1 MRRLALLPVV
11 VLLAAGCGWS
21 SLLLGGSVSST
32 APEALASEIKQR
44 VPAWIKD
51 EQLPPN
57 AIPGANLFAVAGC
70 TVCHTYDG
78 DGGAQLGAP
87 ELTAEGLR
95 NPDVGFQVRHL
106 KCPSCV
112 HPGSPMPKFASL
124 GQERLMQLAQFLVAS
139 KGTH

>member
-87 ELTAEGLR
+87 DLTAIGK
-95 NPDVGFQVRHL
+95 RHL
-106 KCPSCV
+106 GVAFEIRHLQCPSCV
-112 HPGSPMPKFASL
+112 NPGSPMPRFASL
-124 GQERLMQLAQFLVAS
+124 GSERLRELATFLEAS